1 MHRFMNN
8 PVWSPR
14 QQPLTSTR
22 REVMLAFEDRQ
33 RGPRWESRRLRGE
46 SVPRAKADDA
56 PAVEGPDYGGQL
68 CGRAESS
75 GVGGMT

>member
-1 MHRFMNN
+1 MHRSMNN

-22 REVMLAFEDRQ
+22 RKVMPAFETDSAA
-33 RGPRWESRRLRGE
+33 RGGSPADCVGE

-56 PAVEGPDYGGQL
+56 PGVEGPDYGARRVIGL
-68 CGRAESS
+68 SRAVS
-75 GVGGMT
+75 VA